1 MTHSLEG
8 EARSRE
14 PCDRTGGGGS
24 VAMKGG
30 SSHAQLSAGQEA
42 VFTARGAWNAVA
54 NRHFALISGGRFDD
68 PQIAFTQQIAVA
80 R

>member
-8 EARSRE
+8 EARYRE

-42 VFTARGAWNAVA
+42 VFTACGAWNAVA
-54 NRHFALISGGRFDD
+54 NRHFALISSGRSND
-68 PQIAFTQQIAVA
+68 PQTAFAQQIAMV